1 MNIINNIINIDINI
15 FKNNID
21 ELIFYSK
28 QKIQKLELLNDICD
42 KIKEEIIFNY
52 ELMIK
57 RQENNIIEYNILM
70 EYEKKLDYII
80 SLQNKIMNDLITIN
94 NELNNSLN
102 SKSVSNK
109 ENEINEEEFNQNVD
123 ETNNNIKKLENYIQ
137 EQYIYI
143 KNFDLNNLND
153 NKNLLLNENDN
164 FFDVLKSIYEPIKK
178 INKDYTQI
186 RLECTSFQNK

>member
-1 MNIINNIINIDINI
+1 MNIINNIINIDNNI
-15 FKNNID
+15 YKNNID
-21 ELIFYSK
+21 EFIFYSK
-28 QKIQKLELLNDICD
+28 QKIKKLELLNDICD

-52 ELMIK
+52 ELMVK

-109 ENEINEEEFNQNVD
+109 ENEINEEEFNQNID
-123 ETNNNIKKLENYIQ
+123 ETNNNIKKLENYIE
-137 EQYIYI
+137 EQYNNI
-143 KNFDLNNLND
+143 KNYDLNTLND

-164 FFDVLKSIYEPIKK
+164 FFDVLKSIYEPIKN